1 MWGSRWRDRQVA
13 AAICLEIASSPAEAV
28 HSSAGWFHGE
38 SAGADAGV
46 ADHDES
52 TCGEIIG
59 DLLEIR
65 ENDCGEGSGLLVGA
79 PGQDDARRQDR
90 RVGQELSEVGIAG
103 TRIRF
108 SRSAVAM
115 ICSSPRH
122 PGRVRKNARSHD
134 LRRAATSPSP
144 LAGTRRS

>member
-1 MWGSRWRDRQVA
+1 LFEGCRQSGEA
-13 AAICLEIASSPAEAV
+13 ALWSV
-28 HSSAGWFHGE
+28 GWFHGE

-79 PGQDDARRQDR
+79 PDQADTRRPDGR
-90 RVGQELSEVGIAG
+90 AGEEFPEVGIG
-103 TRIRF
+103 GVRGSGF
-108 SRSAVAM
+108 
-115 ICSSPRH
+115 
-122 PGRVRKNARSHD
+122 PG
-134 LRRAATSPSP
+134 LPWP
-144 LAGTRRS
+144 